1 MYLSV
6 AAQSALRSS
15 VRTGSNVK
23 RRGARVTTVIDN
35 EVGDRVRAL
44 AIERSAA
51 LSRIIEEA
59 LVEYLAARPPG
70 TQFSLRARLPRE
82 PGRPSKLDSVAETQR
97 EQQLRKRTGRPM
109 TRRPAEAPVA

>member
-1 MYLSV
+1 
-6 AAQSALRSS
+6 
-15 VRTGSNVK
+15 
-23 RRGARVTTVIDN
+23 VIDN